1 MASWFSRI
9 LTVGCVGADVELVQ
23 RKLRASNVSGLFD
36 AETAS
41 RVRGLQWADKLP
53 VTGMVDYTTSD
64 AIGESIRL
72 GMIPDWFTRET
83 KIGDSGDDCAHIRT
97 LLGMSPCAD
106 FDTDMEATVRRF
118 QSAHHLPLT
127 GRMSGRD
134 AVALGDD
141 APWNTAQSA

>member
-23 RKLRASNVSGLFD
+23 RKLRASNITGLFD

-72 GMIPDWFTRET
+72 GMTPDWFSRDMVTGCTGADVARL
-83 KIGDSGDDCAHIRT
+83 RT
-97 LLGMSPCAD
+97 LLGLPD
-106 FDTDMEATVRRF
+106 GDRFDSVVEAAVRRF

-127 GRMSGRD
+127 GRMRKED
-134 AVALGDD
+134 AITLGDD
-141 APWNTAQSA
+141 APWQAQP

>member
-1 MASWFSRI
+1 VASWFSRI

-23 RKLRASNVSGLFD
+23 RKLRASNITGLFD

-72 GMIPDWFTRET
+72 GMIPDWFSRDMVTGCTGADVTRLR
-83 KIGDSGDDCAHIRT
+83 S
-97 LLGMSPCAD
+97 LLGLPD
-106 FDTDMEATVRRF
+106 GDGFDAPVEAAVRRF
-118 QSAHHLPLT
+118 QSTHHLPLT
-127 GRMSGRD
+127 GVMGEAD
-134 AVALGDD
+134 ATALGDD
-141 APWNTAQSA
+141 APWHAV

>member
-9 LTVGCVGADVELVQ
+9 LTVGMIGDDVRLVQ
-23 RKLRASNVSGLFD
+23 RKLRASNVTGTFD

-53 VTGMVDYTTSD
+53 VTGMVDYATSD

-83 KIGDSGDDCAHIRT
+83 VKGARGEDVAHMRA
-97 LLGMSPCAD
+97 LLGLSAGII

-127 GRMSGRD
+127 GRMSERD
-134 AVALGDD
+134 AVVLGDD
-141 APWNTAQSA
+141 VPWRQ

>member
-9 LTVGCVGADVELVQ
+9 LTVGMIGDDVRLVQ
-23 RKLRASNVSGLFD
+23 RKLRASNITGTFD

-53 VTGMVDYTTSD
+53 VTGMVDTTTAD

-83 KIGDSGDDCAHIRT
+83 VMGARGEDVAHMRT
-97 LLGMSPCAD
+97 LLGLSPGVI
-106 FDTDMEATVRRF
+106 FDADMEATVRRF

-127 GRMSGRD
+127 GRMSERD
-134 AVALGDD
+134 AVVLGDD
-141 APWNTAQSA
+141 APWNVT